1 MKLRKAKPWIRVDH
15 YTQIGTL
22 KKKVENAFREYK
34 IGYEFG
40 LSEKNGELMI
50 LV

>member
-1 MKLRKAKPWIRVDH
+1 MDKSGPL
-15 YTQIGTL
+15 YTDRYSE
-22 KKKVENAFREYK
+22 KKKVENAFQEYK

-40 LSEKNGELMI
+40 LSENGELMI